1 MIQEVLESL
10 LNELQQKHVNL
21 DNSSKILWQLR
32 LYIEYRDEERYHS
45 GNGGYTDTMIDYH
58 NKMNQAKLQLEHYL
72 LENNIQSINIKD
84 I

>member
-1 MIQEVLESL
+1 MIQEVLELL
-10 LNELQQKHVNL
+10 LNELQRKHVNL

-58 NKMNQAKLQLEHYL
+58 AKMNQAKLQLEHYL